1 MPKPHDINSIPPS
14 PPAGGEGELRAAKQG
29 EGAVRFGDCPL
40 SLTSRWS
47 VCPSPPEGGEGLRP
61 IPINR
66 RQDHARNALGVFKN
80 VAIGEADDL
89 VALVFHI
96 CGARGVLGFVPRMAV
111 AVKFDDKPVAPRSE
125 VGDVMRAKDHLADE
139 FDALQP
145 AAAQDRPELCLGRG
159 HFGSQ
164 RFGVISRLDVALGQL
179 TPPSP
184 WQRFASPFPLPLKG
198 ARAFGNASSHA

>member
-1 MPKPHDINSIPPS
+1 MPKRTDIKSIPPS
-14 PPAGGEGELRAAKQG
+14 PPLGGEGKLRVAKQG
-29 EGAVRFGDCPL
+29 EGGVRFGDCPL

-66 RQDHARNALGVFKN
+66 RQDHPRDAFRIFKN

-89 VALVFHI
+89 EALAFHI
-96 CGARGVLGFVPRMAV
+96 CGARGVLGFAHRMAV
-111 AVKFDDKPVAPRSE
+111 AIEFDDKPVATCSE
-125 VGDVMRAKDHLADE
+125 VGDVMRSKDHLADE

-145 AAAQDRPELCLGRG
+145 AAAQDRLELCLGRG

-164 RFGVISRLDVALGQL
+164 SFGAISRSDVALGHL

-184 WQRFASPFPLPLKG
+184 WRFAPVPLPLKG
-198 ARAFGNASSHA
+198 VREVPDLHYA

>member
-1 MPKPHDINSIPPS
+1 MPKRADITSIPPS
-14 PPAGGEGELRAAKQG
+14 PPLGGEGKLRVAKQG
-29 EGAVRFGDCPL
+29 EGAVCFGDYPL

-47 VCPSPPEGGEGLRP
+47 VCPSPPKGGEGLRP
-61 IPINR
+61 VLSNR
-66 RQDHARNALGVFKN
+66 RQDHARNAFGIFKN

-89 VALVFHI
+89 VALAFHI
-96 CGARGVLGFVPRMAV
+96 CGAHGVMGFAPRMAV
-111 AVKFDDKPVAPRSE
+111 AVKFDHKPVAPSRE
-125 VGDVMRAKDHLADE
+125 VGDVMRSKDHLADE

-145 AAAQDRPELCLGRG
+145 ATAQDRPELCLGRG
-159 HFGSQ
+159 HFGPQ

-184 WQRFASPFPLPLKG
+184 WPRFASPFPLPLKG

>member
-1 MPKPHDINSIPPS
+1 MPKRADITSIPPS
-14 PPAGGEGELRAAKQG
+14 PPLGGEGKLRAAKQG
-29 EGAVRFGDCPL
+29 EGGVRFGDCPL

-47 VCPSPPEGGEGLRP
+47 ACPSPPEGGEGLRP

-66 RQDHARNALGVFKN
+66 RQDHAHDAFGMFKN

-89 VALVFHI
+89 VTLAFHEI
-96 CGARGVLGFVPRMAV
+96 GARGVLGFVPRMAV
-111 AVKFDDKPVAPRSE
+111 AVEFDDKPVAPRSE
-125 VGDVMRAKDHLADE
+125 VGDVMRAKDHLAHE

-159 HFGSQ
+159 IFGSQ
-164 RFGVISRLDVALGQL
+164 RFGVIPRFDVALGQL
-179 TPPSP
+179 TSPSP
-184 WQRFASPFPLPLKG
+184 WQRFAWPFPLPLKG

>member
-1 MPKPHDINSIPPS
+1 MPKRTYIPAIPPS
-14 PPAGGEGELRAAKQG
+14 PPLGGEGKLRVAKQG
-29 EGAVRFGDCPL
+29 EGGVRFGDCPL

-47 VCPSPPEGGEGLRP
+47 ICPSPPEGGEGLRP
-61 IPINR
+61 VTTNR
-66 RQDHARNALGVFKN
+66 RQDHARDAFGVFKN
-80 VAIGEADDL
+80 VAIGEADNL
-89 VALVFHI
+89 VALAFHET
-96 CGARGVLGFVPRMAV
+96 GARGVLGFVPRMAV
-111 AVKFDDKPVAPRSE
+111 AVEFDDKPVAPRSE
-125 VGDVMRAKDHLADE
+125 VGDVMRPKDHLADE

-145 AAAQDRPELCLGRG
+145 ATAQDRPELCLGRG

-164 RFGVISRLDVALGQL
+164 SFGVIPRFDVALGQL

>member
-1 MPKPHDINSIPPS
+1 MPKRTYIPAIPPS
-14 PPAGGEGELRAAKQG
+14 PPLGGEGKLRVAKQG
-29 EGAVRFGDCPL
+29 EGAVCFGDCPL

-61 IPINR
+61 VLANS
-66 RQDHARNALGVFKN
+66 RQDHARNAFGVFKN

-89 VALVFHI
+89 VALAFHI
-96 CGARGVLGFVPRMAV
+96 NGARGVLGFLPGMAV
-111 AVKFDDKPVAPRSE
+111 AIKFDDKPVAARSE

-145 AAAQDRPELCLGRG
+145 AATQDRPELCLGRG

-164 RFGVISRLDVALGQL
+164 SFGVSSGADIALGQL
-179 TPPSP
+179 IPPSP

>member
-1 MPKPHDINSIPPS
+1 MPKRTDINSIPPS
-14 PPAGGEGELRAAKQG
+14 PPLGGEGKLRVAKQG
-29 EGAVRFGDCPL
+29 EGAVCFGDYPL

-61 IPINR
+61 VLANR
-66 RQDHARNALGVFKN
+66 RQDHPRNAFGVFKN

-89 VALVFHI
+89 VALAFHI
-96 CGARGVLGFVPRMAV
+96 CGARGVLGFLPRMAV
-111 AVKFDDKPVAPRSE
+111 AIKFDDKPVAARSE
-125 VGDVMRAKDHLADE
+125 VGDVMWPKYHLADE

-145 AAAQDRPELCLGRG
+145 ATAQDRPELLFGRR

-164 RFGVISRLDVALGQL
+164 SFGVRSGADIALGQL

-184 WQRFASPFPLPLKG
+184 WRFAPVPLPLKG
-198 ARAFGNASSHA
+198 VREVPDLHYA

>member
-1 MPKPHDINSIPPS
+1 MPKRTDIKSIPPS
-14 PPAGGEGELRAAKQG
+14 PPLGGEGKLRVAKQG

-66 RQDHARNALGVFKN
+66 RQDHARDAFGVFKN

-89 VALVFHI
+89 IAFAFHI

-111 AVKFDDKPVAPRSE
+111 AVKFDDKPVATRSE
-125 VGDVMRAKDHLADE
+125 VGDVMRPKDHLANE

-145 AAAQDRPELCLGRG
+145 ATAQDRPELCLGRG

-164 RFGVISRLDVALGQL
+164 RFGVIPRFDVALGQL
-179 TPPSP
+179 TSPSP
-184 WQRFASPFPLPLKG
+184 WRFAPVPLPLKG
-198 ARAFGNASSHA
+198 VREVPDLHYA

>member
-1 MPKPHDINSIPPS
+1 MPKRNDINSIPPS
-14 PPAGGEGELRAAKQG
+14 PPSGGEGKLRVAKQG
-29 EGAVRFGDCPL
+29 EGAVRFVDYPL

-47 VCPSPPEGGEGLRP
+47 VCPSPPEGGAGLRP

-66 RQDHARNALGVFKN
+66 RQDHARDAFGVFKN

-89 VALVFHI
+89 VALAFHI
-96 CGARGVLGFVPRMAV
+96 CGARGVMGFVPRMAV
-111 AVKFDDKPVAPRSE
+111 AIKFDDKPVAPRRE
-125 VGDVMRAKDHLADE
+125 VGDVMRSKDHLADE

-145 AAAQDRPELCLGRG
+145 ATAQDRPELCLGRG

-164 RFGVISRLDVALGQL
+164 RFGVIPRLDVALGQL

-198 ARAFGNASSHA
+198 ARAFGNASSQA

>member
-1 MPKPHDINSIPPS
+1 MPKRTDIKPIPPS
-14 PPAGGEGELRAAKQG
+14 PPLGGEGKLRETKQG
-29 EGAVRFGDCPL
+29 EGGVRFGDCPL

-61 IPINR
+61 VLANR
-66 RQDHARNALGVFKN
+66 RQDHSRDAFGVFKN

-89 VALVFHI
+89 LALAFHI
-96 CGARGVLGFVPRMAV
+96 NGARGVLGFAHRMAV
-111 AVKFDDKPVAPRSE
+111 AVKFDDKPVATRRE
-125 VGDVMRAKDHLADE
+125 VGDVMRSKDHLADE

-145 AAAQDRPELCLGRG
+145 TTAQDRPELCLGRG

-164 RFGVISRLDVALGQL
+164 RFGVIPRLDVALGQL

-184 WQRFASPFPLPLKG
+184 WRRFASPVPLPLKG
-198 ARAFGNASSHA
+198 ARAFGNASSYA